1 MTGRSLTF
9 SFYKSKNMLNLFN
22 FNSSEYGNLNAEECA
37 ELMEKENPVLLDIR
51 SPQEKADGDIPGSIL
66 INLFDP
72 NFASQIEQLD
82 RARVAQAFGGV
93 ELLIRFH
100 QQVLAA
106 VAQTG
111 LPARPVEPKPPQRVV
126 DQELHHIARG
136 EELVAHG

>member
-1 MTGRSLTF
+1 
-9 SFYKSKNMLNLFN
+9 MLNLFN

-82 RARVAQAFGGV
+82 RDKTYVVFCRSGNRSKTACSLMAAKGFEKLYNLKGGIFGWNQYQA
-93 ELLIRFH
+93 LLNN
-100 QQVLAA
+100 V
-106 VAQTG
+106 
-111 LPARPVEPKPPQRVV
+111 
-126 DQELHHIARG
+126 
-136 EELVAHG
+136 